1 MNDVIRTSK
10 KRVALRSNRF
20 GEFDLDE
27 LVDRLCHSHAPKP
40 REEDLYNAQV
50 AILKLAEMLRAA
62 PETNPTQPPD
72 ARGDTAIWV
81 LAWLARKGG
90 LGHDTH
96 SVIDAVME
104 GRAVMRS
111 DGTLHIEP
119 RAELKANEPHEPQLV
134 YDDELK
140 ELEPLYPDA
149 VAFANS
155 EARMSISK
163 MQRKFTLGYNRA
175 ARIMER
181 LASDGVLVFNNMTG
195 EYRRSSSEGE

>member
-1 MNDVIRTSK
+1 MSDEHGNKPPGIETSEPPS
-10 KRVALRSNRF
+10 LRN
-20 GEFDLDE
+20 
-27 LVDRLCHSHAPKP
+27 
-40 REEDLYNAQV
+40 
-50 AILKLAEMLRAA
+50 LR
-62 PETNPTQPPD
+62 PTQLD
-72 ARGDTAIWV
+72 FVTAVTGNARLSGMTKAQFLYMIGI
-81 LAWLARKGG
+81 AWEAR
-90 LGHDTH
+90 
-96 SVIDAVME
+96 DAVP
-104 GRAVMRS
+104 S
-111 DGTLHIEP
+111 PH
-119 RAELKANEPHEPQLV
+119 ELKANEPHEPQLV

-195 EYRRSSSEGE
+195 EYRRSSSEGEHGG